1 MNNIVFY
8 MYNITMYICYMWIFD
23 FMQKHELTNIVASCT
38 LDNPSWHLV
47 VENDVYVLCV
57 FEIL

>member
-1 MNNIVFY
+1 
-8 MYNITMYICYMWIFD
+8 MYNITMYICYMCNFD